1 MKRYAAGSGYM
12 GYENNNYMLFYGK
25 SEYLEQIREWQVF
38 ILKANSHTLISKIA
52 TIMVVTVN

>member
-1 MKRYAAGSGYM
+1 M